1 MADIDM
7 IPRSYREQVR
17 VRRTLRLAGIA
28 LAAVVVLGAAGSS
41 ALRWRAAAIGHKAD
55 ALQTAAA
62 RLQAD
67 SARDAAQLASY
78 NRRQQDAAVLHA
90 LRREGELGALAQGID
105 TALGE
110 HVWLTSV
117 ALERDAQAVTG
128 KGNAAPAAGTEEL
141 ATAGTAAPAWHLAS
155 TLQLSGQADSYA
167 AVTAFLATLGRQPGI
182 ADLRLVSSAA
192 AAEGQAIDFHATGTL
207 TRGKPAP

>member
-28 LAAVVVLGAAGSS
+28 LAAIVVLGAAGSG

-55 ALQTAAA
+55 ALQAAAA
-62 RLQAD
+62 RHQAD

-105 TALGE
+105 AALGD
-110 HVWLTSV
+110 HVWLTSL
-117 ALERDAQAVTG
+117 ALERDAQAVPD
-128 KGNAAPAAGTEEL
+128 KGAAAAGSGIEEL
-141 ATAGTAAPAWHLAS
+141 VTADAAAKTWRLAS

-182 ADLRLVSSAA
+182 ANLRLVSSAA
-192 AAEGQAIDFHATGTL
+192 AAEGQTIDFHATGTL

>member
-28 LAAVVVLGAAGSS
+28 LAAVAVLGAAAGG
-41 ALRWRAAAIGHKAD
+41 ALRWRAAASGHKAD
-55 ALQTAAA
+55 ALQAAA
-62 RLQAD
+62 VRLQAD
-67 SARDAAQLASY
+67 SARDAALLASH

-90 LRREGELGALAQGID
+90 LRREGELGTLAHGID
-105 TALGE
+105 AALGE
-110 HVWLTSV
+110 HVWLTGL
-117 ALERDAQAVTG
+117 ALERDAQAVAG
-128 KGNAAPAAGTEEL
+128 KDNAAPGAGVEAL
-141 ATAGTAAPAWHLAS
+141 VIAGTAAPTWHLAS

-182 ADLRLVSSAA
+182 ANLRLLSSAA
-192 AAEGQAIDFHATGTL
+192 AAEGQAIDFQATGTL

>member
-28 LAAVVVLGAAGSS
+28 LAALAVLGAAGSGT
-41 ALRWRAAAIGHKAD
+41 LRWRAGASAAKAD
-55 ALQTAAA
+55 ALQAAAA
-62 RLQAD
+62 RHQAD
-67 SARDAAQLASY
+67 SARDAAQLASDK
-78 NRRQQDAAVLHA
+78 RRQQDAAVLHA

-105 TALGE
+105 AALGE
-110 HVWLTSV
+110 HVWLTSL

-128 KGNAAPAAGTEEL
+128 KGNAAPDAGIEEL
-141 ATAGTAAPAWHLAS
+141 ATTGTAMPAWHLAS

-167 AVTAFLATLGRQPGI
+167 AVTAFLATLGRQSGI
-182 ADLRLVSSAA
+182 ANLRLVSSAA